1 MPGWSFAATWEGIA
15 AEVPERDAIVCGSR
29 RVSWGEFEERAGRL
43 ASHLWAAGVRP
54 GDKVAIDATNRP
66 EYLETFFAALRI
78 GAAPVNVN
86 YRYVADEVRY
96 VLENSGARALVHD
109 PAFAAAA
116 VDAVAH
122 LDRSVGDGPVAV
134 LETGSDYEAALAAA
148 EPTGPWQDRAPDG
161 DDLLLL
167 YTGGTTGMP
176 KGVMW
181 RNDDLYRALWQ
192 MGRPKSEPPDPI
204 AAVRAGKRTGTCL
217 PACPLM
223 HGTGL
228 FITLST
234 LSGGGTVVLVDR
246 VGLDAELLWDEVA
259 AHDVAVLTIV
269 GDVFAR
275 PLLDAL
281 ERHPDRW
288 DLGALRA
295 ITSSGVTWSPDV
307 KAGLLARAPH
317 VTLIDSLGASEGL
330 MSRTATRSDSDIR
343 PARFAVDDR
352 VKVLSE
358 ETGVPVT
365 PGSDEVGLVAVTG
378 PIPLGYHRDEEKTA
392 ATFRV
397 VDGVRYSIPGD
408 YATVDADGTIR
419 LLGRGSACINTGGEK
434 VYPEEVELL
443 LREHPGVVDC
453 LVVGVP
459 DDRFGEVV
467 VALVVA
473 AEHADT
479 ASLPDEIVAWCRG
492 RLSGYKRPRHVVV
505 LDTLGR
511 SAAGK
516 ADYRRLR
523 EVART
528 LLVG

>member
-1 MPGWSFAATWEGIA
+1 MSGWSFARTWAGIA
-15 AEVPERDAIVCGSR
+15 AAVPDRDALVCGDR
-29 RVSWGEFEERAGRL
+29 RISWGAFEERSGRL
-43 ASHLWAAGVRP
+43 ASHLWDHGVRP

-66 EYLETFFAALRI
+66 EYLEAFFAALRI

-96 VLENSGARALVHD
+96 VLENSGARAIVHD
-109 PAFAAAA
+109 PAFADAALE
-116 VDAVAH
+116 AVAG
-122 LDRSVGDGPVAV
+122 LDVPIVV
-134 LETGSDYEAALAAA
+134 LETGAAYEAALAAA
-148 EPTGPWQDRAPDG
+148 APAGPWQDRAPDG

-192 MGRPKSEPPDPI
+192 MGRPNSEPPDPV
-204 AAVRAGKRTGTCL
+204 AAARAGKRAGTCL

-228 FITLST
+228 FIAMST
-234 LSGGGTVVLVDR
+234 LSGSGTVVLVDR
-246 VGLDAELLWDEVA
+246 VGLDAELLWDEVVTR
-259 AHDVAVLTIV
+259 DVAVLTIV

-281 ERHPDRW
+281 EQHPDRW
-288 DLGALRA
+288 DLAALRA

-307 KAGLLARAPH
+307 KAGLLRHLPH
-317 VTLIDSLGASEGL
+317 VTLIDSLGASEG
-330 MSRTATRSDSDIR
+330 MMTRTASDARSEIK
-343 PARFAVDDR
+343 PARFAVNDR
-352 VKVLSE
+352 VTVLSE
-358 ETGVPVT
+358 ETGTPVA
-365 PGSDEVGLVAVTG
+365 PGSDEVGMVAVTG
-378 PIPLGYHRDEEKTA
+378 PIPLGYHGDEEKTA

-397 VDGVRYSIPGD
+397 VDGIRYSIPGD
-408 YATVDADGTIR
+408 YATVDADGTIC

-459 DDRFGEVV
+459 DERFGEQV

-473 AEHADT
+473 DPT
-479 ASLPDEIVAWCRG
+479 VDPASLPDDVTVFCRG

-505 LDTLGR
+505 LDSLGR

-516 ADYRRLR
+516 ADYPRLR
-523 EVART
+523 EVARARI
-528 LLVG
+528 GR